1 MSKQRTPCERCGEEV
16 EWLIEGLCPRCHEA
30 VTTPQQR
37 TPSGWR
43 DVVSF
48 RVMISTH
55 GMIAVT
61 ADQPKGLLVM
71 DNSLAQALARVP
83 DALRELQ
90 DAGADMPRLEGVNL
104 P

>member
-1 MSKQRTPCERCGEEV
+1 MNEDAGNPKLQRAP
-16 EWLIEGLCPRCHEA
+16 P
-30 VTTPQQR
+30 
-37 TPSGWR
+37 GWQ

-48 RVMISTH
+48 RVMISAA
-55 GMIAVT
+55 GLIAIT

-71 DNSLAQALARVP
+71 GRSLSQALARVP

-90 DAGADMPRLEGVNL
+90 DAGAVMPRFDGVNL